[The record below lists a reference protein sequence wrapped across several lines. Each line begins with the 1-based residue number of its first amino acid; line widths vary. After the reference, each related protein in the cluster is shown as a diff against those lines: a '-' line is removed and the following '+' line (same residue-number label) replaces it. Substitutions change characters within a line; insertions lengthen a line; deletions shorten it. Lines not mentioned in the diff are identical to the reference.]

1 MIKIKTTVLLIS
13 AYAAKNARLQ
23 LECMKQGIALIP
35 AQLFSSVAS
44 LLSHSDIQFDGI
56 LIGRFILGISKDGL
70 EREPMSRW
78 VSSIPIDPDNPI
90 PFASIT
96 DAPEDIAEGY
106 EGRFVYNPDNDIQ
119 ELVDNI
125 LEHFPSN
132 NTNS

>member
-1 MIKIKTTVLLIS
+1 MIKIKTKVLLIS
-13 AYAAKNARLQ
+13 NDAAKNARLQ

-35 AQLFSSVAS
+35 AQLFGSVAS
-44 LLSHSDIQFDGI
+44 LLSHSGIQFDGI
-56 LIGRFILGISKDGL
+56 LIGRYILGVSKDGL

-78 VSSIPIDPDNPI
+78 VSSIPMSPGNPI
-90 PFASIT
+90 PFASMT

-132 NTNS
+132 DTKT